1 MPSLTWLLLGALGLG
16 AYYVIQQQ
24 NAWPP
29 SASVQSALQAQIQ
42 AQYQQTTGQP
52 MSAALVQQLQQ
63 ALAGAPAQYQATLP
77 AGTQPTVAGYQAWV
91 LAKSSAALSVAA
103 PAPAQQLGF
112 FPPAGYQTAGPLGLQ
127 GPNPQANWDV
137 YGNAFF
143 TDAYGRAVAVSH
155 ENLAPAD
162 YIQPVH
168 LRGFEGSLHLRRKC

>member
-1 MPSLTWLLLGALGLG
+1 MPSLTWLLLGAIGLG

-42 AQYQQTTGQP
+42 AQYQQATGQP
-52 MSAALVQQLQQ
+52 MTPGLVQQLQQ
-63 ALAGAPAQYQATLP
+63 ALAEAPATYQATLP
-77 AGTQPTVAGYQAWV
+77 AGTTPTVAGYQAWV
-91 LAKSSAALSVAA
+91 LAKANAAMVAA

-143 TDAYGRAVAVSH
+143 TDAYGRAVAVYH
-155 ENLAPAD
+155 ENFAPAD
-162 YIQPVH
+162 YIQPIYM
-168 LRGFEGSLHLRRKC
+168 RQTEGTLHLRRTR